1 MAVSA
6 NSAQFKFLDSI
17 TLDSSESDVEH
28 KVIIPLL
35 QALGFHDGDWKTQ
48 VTIGKVKL
56 DFLVQSRP
64 STLHTLPYLVIEAKS
79 PRKDL
84 SRNLWQLKSYLRE
97 TGAALG
103 LLTNGYQ
110 FHLLYHY
117 DGEISAIASYSKE
130 TLIENFSLFYTL
142 CGKETCLKFGDAI
155 HQSQQQVHSNF
166 LSHIATAFENQDMFE
181 LFKRRNPS
189 GAAVSPERNFKGTTP
204 ARSPIER
211 ETASPSSDRVQRQGM
226 VITVFNNKGGV
237 GKTTMT
243 INLAAAL
250 SKLGK
255 RVLLIDVDAQ
265 ANLTMGLGIDPLE
278 DVENQGKK
286 DIVHLLTESRTLLPS
301 TIISKTWADVEL
313 DIVPSN
319 IRLIDEEA
327 VLIQAIDGEYALRKK
342 LKDYRL
348 DYDYIFIDPPPSFGK
363 FNEIALMAA
372 SAILIPTQLAPYPI
386 RALEYVISRALKV
399 QRDNPLPI
407 LGIAVSMYDKKVK
420 ILHRQ
425 MAEKIKE
432 IVREFPTY
440 ENIDLFPE
448 ETWIPQLKIVS
459 SIPEKGYPLCY
470 AEFDSSLIRADKEAA
485 QDAFNCYLKMAQ
497 HLVLLMEQ
505 GN

>member
-1 MAVSA
+1 MPVSA
-6 NSAQFKFLDSI
+6 NSARFKFLDSI

-35 QALGFHDGDWKTQ
+35 QALGYHDGDWKTQ

-56 DFLVQSRP
+56 DFLVQSHP
-64 STLHTLPYLVIEAKS
+64 STLHALPYLVIEAKS

-117 DGEISAIASYSKE
+117 DGEISAIASYSQE
-130 TLIENFSLFYTL
+130 TLIENFSLFYNL
-142 CGKETCLKFGDAI
+142 CGRETCLKFGDAI
-155 HQSQQQVHSNF
+155 HQSQQQAHSNF

-189 GAAVSPERNFKGTTP
+189 GAAITV
-204 ARSPIER
+204 
-211 ETASPSSDRVQRQGM
+211 ASSTELENASLSSDRVQRKGM

-265 ANLTMGLGIDPLE
+265 ANLTMGLGIDPLA
-278 DVENQGKK
+278 DVEDQGKK
-286 DIVHLLTESRTLLPS
+286 DIVHLLTESKTLLPS
-301 TIISKTWADVEL
+301 TIISKTWGDVEL

-319 IRLIDEEA
+319 IRLIKEEA
-327 VLIQAIDGEYALRKK
+327 FLIQAVDGEYALRKK
-342 LKDYRL
+342 LKDYRR

-386 RALEYVISRALKV
+386 RALEFVIGRALEV
-399 QRDNPLPI
+399 QRDQPLPI

-425 MAEKIKE
+425 MVEKVKE
-432 IVREFPTY
+432 IIEDFPAY
-440 ENIDLFPE
+440 ENIGLFPE

-459 SIPEKGYPLCY
+459 STPEKGYPLCY
-470 AEFDSSLIRADKEAA
+470 AEFDSSLTRADKEAA
-485 QDAFNCYLKMAQ
+485 QDAFNCYLNMAQ
-497 HLVLLMEQ
+497 HLVLLTEQ